1 MRGGGLYE
9 HLFYNR
15 IEFSNTIFLSHNSEA
30 TGWRFQSELKN
41 FYFKGAFS
49 DIFELHISN
58 SSCSIPK
65 YRSYGEEMAKKRR
78 NGKKLVVLVYLL
90 NYWHKCYRFYSVLY
104 VAITT
109 LFTISIFSLVYLSAS
124 PRIVSYRRPH
134 ATTLPRY
141 HFLDAILSV
150 KKQYPVCLTYPR
162 WVLIQLVKI

>member
-65 YRSYGEEMAKKRR
+65 YRSYGEEMAKKRME
-78 NGKKLVVLVYLL
+78 KKKWQETRRTSLPIKLL
-90 NYWHKCYRFYSVLY
+90 TQMLSFLFGTLRCYNYFIYY
-104 VAITT
+104 
-109 LFTISIFSLVYLSAS
+109 
-124 PRIVSYRRPH
+124 
-134 ATTLPRY
+134 
-141 HFLDAILSV
+141 
-150 KKQYPVCLTYPR
+150 
-162 WVLIQLVKI
+162 